1 MNDRDESIWIVDD
14 DASIRRVLVHALRRA
29 GLATREFDSAD
40 AALADD
46 RGPEPAVVITD
57 LRMPGRS
64 GIELVTDFA
73 ERCPDV
79 PILVMT
85 AFADL
90 DNSVAVMRAGAFEI
104 LPKPFDVDAA
114 VGLVERALERRVE
127 SPPVAAGSGSP
138 SLIGGTRAM
147 KELFRVIGRLASTR
161 LEVLLVGESGTG
173 KERIA
178 QALHETSDRGSGPFV
193 ALNVAALPAE
203 LLESE
208 LFGHERGA
216 FSGADQARAGFFEQA
231 AGGTLFLDE
240 IGEMPHA
247 LQARLLRVLAEGDFY
262 RLGGREPLTA
272 DVRLIAATNRDLSQ
286 AVAEGRFRAD
296 LLHRLDVVQLR
307 VPPLRE
313 RREDIGAL
321 LDHYLATAA
330 AEQHTTPRRLSAEA
344 RRCLCA
350 YDWPGNVRELVNLC
364 RRLTALVPGDAIQ
377 ASDLPSSIRDS
388 EAESA
393 GSGWDAPLREWARR
407 RLVAG
412 ADDIMDEAARILEA
426 SLIDEALQATGGK
439 RAEAAKRLGIGRN
452 TLTRKLDQADDIS
465 EPDAS

>member
-1 MNDRDESIWIVDD
+1 MTNTYDKRVWIVDD
-14 DASIRRVLVHALRRA
+14 DASIRRVLVHALARS
-29 GLATREFDSAD
+29 GLETREFESAES
-40 AALADD
+40 ALADD
-46 RGPEPAVVITD
+46 SAPLPSAVITD

-64 GIELVTDFA
+64 GIDLVSALA
-73 ERCPDV
+73 ERAPDLPV
-79 PILVMT
+79 IVMT

-90 DNSVAVMRAGAFEI
+90 DNSVEVMRAGAFEI

-114 VGLVERALERRVE
+114 VSLVERALARRDRTPSNAV
-127 SPPVAAGSGSP
+127 GTRKP
-138 SLIGGTRAM
+138 SLIGSAPAM

-161 LEVLLVGESGTG
+161 LEVLLIGESGTG

-178 QALHETSDRGSGPFV
+178 QALHETSDRSAGPFV

-216 FSGADQARAGFFEQA
+216 FSGADQARPGFFERA

-262 RLGGREPLTA
+262 RLGSREPRKA
-272 DVRLIAATNRDLSQ
+272 DVRLIAATNLDLSQ

-313 RREDIGAL
+313 RREDIDGL
-321 LDHYLATAA
+321 LDHYLDAAA
-330 AEQHTTPRRLSAEA
+330 AEQRTTACRLSFEA
-344 RRCLCA
+344 RRSLKA

-364 RRLTALVPGDAIQ
+364 RRLNAMVPGDEIR
-377 ASDLPSSIRDS
+377 ASDLPISIRDGD
-388 EAESA
+388 AETPET
-393 GSGWDAPLREWARR
+393 GWEAPLREWARR
-407 RLVAG
+407 RLDAG
-412 ADDIMDEAARILEA
+412 SGDVMAEAARVVET
-426 SLIDEALQATGGK
+426 SLIDEALKATGGK
-439 RAEAAKRLGIGRN
+439 RAEAARRLGIGRN
-452 TLTRKLDQADDIS
+452 TLSRKRAGDGGESGAD
-465 EPDAS
+465 